1 MNKDRLLKLFNKNQL
16 AEMVL
21 KKDKTIEH
29 LKKREKNISY
39 LGRFFIEGK
48 FYNFYIDKEGEEV

>member
-1 MNKDRLLKLFNKNQL
+1 MNKDRLLQLFDKNKL
-16 AEMVL
+16 AEMIL
-21 KKDKTIEH
+21 RKDDEIEH